1 MNERVFQRVTTNN
14 QRLTRRVTN
23 SITQLCGPKTPAG
36 FHKYIFLI
44 DQCQYHGITT
54 NFLGIHRN
62 IVNTQRVTK

>member
-14 QRLTRRVTN
+14 QRVTQRVTKPI
-23 SITQLCGPKTPAG
+23 SQFSGPQTPVG

-62 IVNTQRVTK
+62 ILNTQRVTK